1 MRRRDLFLVPVAIL
15 IAMGTG
21 VRAGR
26 DDGDRD
32 LPVITSLPASPTLS
46 VSTVPS
52 NGDVNP
58 YGVAFVPPDFVP
70 GGPLRPGD
78 ILVSNFNASSNLQG
92 TGTTIVRI
100 SQNGAQ
106 SLFFQG
112 ANGLGLSTAL
122 GVLKRGFVLVG
133 NVPSTNGLGT
143 CTEVGGQETGVEQ
156 GSLLILDR
164 RGHLVMN
171 LSSKRLLDGPW
182 DLTLKDDGDR
192 AQVFVSNALSG
203 TVVRLDL
210 MIHDGA
216 AADADRVVV
225 TKATQIGSGY
235 VHRCDPAAF
244 VVGPTGLALDEESG
258 TLYVASTGDN
268 AIFAIRDATETASDL
283 GTGRLVTSDP
293 VHMHGPLGLARARN
307 GDLITSQGDAVNPDP
322 AQPSEIVEYTS
333 TGRFVAQFP
342 IDPSSG
348 SAFGLALTPF
358 EDGFRFA
365 AVDDALNVLD
375 VWVVP

>member
-1 MRRRDLFLVPVAIL
+1 MRRRDVFLIPVAIL
-15 IAMGTG
+15 MAMATG
-21 VRAGR
+21 VRADG
-26 DDGDRD
+26 DDGDKD
-32 LPVITSLPASPTLS
+32 LPVITSLPAIPTLS
-46 VSTVPS
+46 VTTIPS

-58 YGVAFVPPDFVP
+58 YGVAFVPPGFAK

-100 SQNGAQ
+100 SQGGTQ
-106 SLFFQG
+106 SPFFQG

-122 GVLKRGFVLVG
+122 GVLKRGYVLVG
-133 NVPSTNGLGT
+133 NVPSTSGLGT
-143 CTEVGGQETGVEQ
+143 CTEIDGQETGVEP

-164 RGHLVMN
+164 RGHLVTT
-171 LSSKRLLDGPW
+171 LSSKRFLNGPW
-182 DLTLKDDGDR
+182 DLTLKDDGAR

-210 MIHDGA
+210 MIRDG
-216 AADADRVVV
+216 DDGEADRVVV

-235 VHRCDPAAF
+235 AHRCDPAAF
-244 VVGPTGLALDEESG
+244 VVGPTGLALDEEND

-268 AIFAIRDATETASDL
+268 AIFAIRNASETPNDS
-283 GTGRLVTSDP
+283 GTGKLVISDSI
-293 VHMHGPLGLARARN
+293 HMHGPLGLARARN
-307 GDLITSQGDAVNPDP
+307 GNLITSQGDAVNPDP
-322 AQPSEIVEYTS
+322 NQPSEIVEYTS
-333 TGRFVAQFP
+333 TGHFVAQFP
-342 IDPSSG
+342 INPSSG
-348 SAFGLALTPF
+348 SAFGLALASF

-365 AVDDALNVLD
+365 AVDDGLNVLD